1 MLIGGGPGDADLI
14 TVRGQRELLRPTSW
28 CYDRLAPTA
37 LLELVAPDVEL
48 IDAGKSP
55 GRHALTQ
62 DQINEVIVDRALAGR
77 RVARLKGGDPF
88 VLGRGSEEVLACAA
102 AGVPVEVIPG
112 ISSAI
117 AAPAAAGI
125 PVTHRG
131 VSTGFVVVSGHV
143 VEDLS
148 AVAGSG
154 LTVVV
159 LMGVATLPRLVEEF
173 VAAGRAT
180 STPVAVIHR
189 AFDPAQRVVVG
200 TLADIHQQV
209 LASEIANPSVIVI
222 GDVVGVVPQVADEVL
237 AS

>member
-1 MLIGGGPGDADLI
+1 
-14 TVRGQRELLRPTSW
+14 
-28 CYDRLAPTA
+28 
-37 LLELVAPDVEL
+37 
-48 IDAGKSP
+48 
-55 GRHALTQ
+55 
-62 DQINEVIVDRALAGR
+62 
-77 RVARLKGGDPF
+77 VARLKGGDPF
-88 VLGRGSEEVLACAA
+88 VLGRGSEEVLACAES
-102 AGVPVEVIPG
+102 GVPVEVIPG

-131 VSTGFVVVSGHV
+131 LSTGFVVVSGHV
-143 VEDLS
+143 VDDLS
-148 AVAGSG
+148 AVAATG

-173 VAAGRAT
+173 IAAGRAS

-200 TLADIHQQV
+200 SLADIQQRV
-209 LASEIANPSVIVI
+209 VSAAITNPSVIVV
-222 GDVVGVVPQVADEVL
+222 GDVVGVVPRLEAEVL